1 MLSFM
6 REQGS
11 GHAAGSTS
19 ANRGSQ
25 GVPSPADVGPQEFL
39 TVATTRKTLQR
50 STFLVVALLVVGL
63 LCLWMMIRKVQP
75 RAAAAQNQAEQVKI
89 EQAIGRLTGSSTEM
103 VGRMDAIVK
112 KFYEFSDVFQ
122 VKVDELTKN
131 PFEAEGGVNDSKR
144 NTVVAED
151 PQLRSQLMRHQRLQQ
166 EINTLKL
173 LCITQPGQNGSQ
185 DFYCVINDQQL
196 RQGDKVEDFTVS
208 RITRSSVDLVW
219 SGSDTS
225 GSSGSETEDIKITL
239 KLSQ

>member
-11 GHAAGSTS
+11 GKSAAS
-19 ANRGSQ
+19 ADRGPQ
-25 GVPSPADVGPQEFL
+25 DIPSPADTGSQEFL
-39 TVATTRKTLQR
+39 TVATTRKDLRR
-50 STFLVVALLVVGL
+50 STLLVVILLAVGL
-63 LCLWMMIRKVQP
+63 LCLWVMIHRVRP
-75 RAAAAQNQAEQVKI
+75 RSAAAQNQAEQAKI

-103 VGRMDAIVK
+103 VGRMDSIVK

-122 VKVDELTKN
+122 VKVNELTKN
-131 PFEAEGGVNDSKR
+131 PFETGGGVQDAKP

-151 PQLRSQLMRHQRLQQ
+151 PLLRAQLLRHQRLQQ

-219 SGSDTS
+219 SGSDAS

>member
-11 GHAAGSTS
+11 GKSAESAS
-19 ANRGSQ
+19 ANSGAQAARF
-25 GVPSPADVGPQEFL
+25 ADGAGPQEFL

-50 STFLVVALLVVGL
+50 STMLVVILLVVGL
-63 LCLWMMIRKVQP
+63 ACLWMMIRRIQP
-75 RAAAAQNQAEQVKI
+75 RAAAAQNQAEQAKI

-103 VGRMDAIVK
+103 VGRMDSIVK

-122 VKVDELTKN
+122 VKVNELTKN
-131 PFEAEGGVNDSKR
+131 PFEQGSGERPRPSA
-144 NTVVAED
+144 VVTED
-151 PQLRSQLMRHQRLQQ
+151 PRLRAQLLRNQRLQQ
-166 EINTLKL
+166 EVNTLRL

-196 RQGDKVEDFTVS
+196 REGDKIEDFTVS
-208 RITRSSVDLVW
+208 RISSNSVDLVW
-219 SGSDTS
+219 SGQDAS
-225 GSSGSETEDIKITL
+225 GNSGSETEDIKITL